1 MSVAAIVIGS
11 SAAKAAVKPV
21 DVRIPEPVLEK
32 SPRLVELYWK
42 AWEIA
47 LTKTRKPRPGSGFV
61 SDYMDEGFSDN
72 IFQWDTCFMV
82 MFGRYAQD
90 VVPGVKS
97 FDNFYAK
104 QHADGFIDR
113 EIRETDG
120 TDYWGPTHNNSI
132 NPPLYSWVEWEN
144 YMINGDAGR
153 LKQVFPYLKKHY
165 TWIQK
170 NRRLPSGLYWTTN
183 LASGMDNSPRTYPD
197 GDDSGVSYGYSW
209 VDLTAQQALNAMYL
223 ARIAKVAGLDA
234 DAAAFQKDYDELNR
248 LVNEKF
254 WDKRLDMYFDLNARG
269 MLTRV
274 KTVASFWPMLANIAP
289 ADRTKLLVERHLMN
303 KKEFWRPHPFP
314 TASRDN
320 ILYDRGGGY
329 WKGSV
334 WAPTEYMII
343 RGLLNYGYDDFAA
356 EAVELHLKNMS
367 DVLRV
372 TGTIWEN
379 YAPEYASRG
388 NASAGNFVGWSG
400 VGPIAMLIENII
412 GLRADAPADRLTWR
426 IRRTDRHGMKNF
438 HFGDNK
444 SVTLIAEPRA
454 ANTDPATITIKSD
467 SPFELV
473 VDMPQGQFTK
483 KVIAGN
489 NTFTVPERDQD
500 SMQINR

>member
-1 MSVAAIVIGS
+1 MKTKNKTIVLSVAVLMFTAL
-11 SAAKAAVKPV
+11 SANAVVKPV
-21 DVRIPEPVLEK
+21 DPRIPEPVLEK

-42 AWEIA
+42 AWEIS

-61 SDYMDEGFSDN
+61 SEYMDEGFSDN

-90 VVPGVKS
+90 VVPAAKS

-104 QHADGFIDR
+104 QHTDGFIDR
-113 EIRETDG
+113 EIHENDG
-120 TDYWGPTHNNSI
+120 TDMWGPTHNNAI

-144 YMINGDAGR
+144 YMINGDTER
-153 LKQVFPYLKKHY
+153 LKRVYPYLKKY
-165 TWIQK
+165 YGWIK
-170 NRRLPSGLYWTTN
+170 EHRGLPSGMYWTTN
-183 LASGMDNSPRTYPD
+183 LASGMDNSPRIYPD
-197 GDDSGVSYGYSW
+197 GDDSGLSYGYTW
-209 VDLTAQQALNAMYL
+209 VDLTAQQAMNAMYL
-223 ARIAKVAGLDA
+223 SRIANISGLDA
-234 DAAAFQKDYDELNR
+234 DAAAFQKDYDDLNR
-248 LVNEKF
+248 LVNENF
-254 WDKRLDMYFDLNARG
+254 WDSHSGMYYDLNAKGKR
-269 MLTRV
+269 TKQ

-289 ADRTKLLVERHLMN
+289 PDRAKQLVERHLKN
-303 KKEFWRPHPFP
+303 TKEFWRPHPFP

-356 EAVELHLKNMS
+356 DAVERHLKNMS

-379 YAPEYASRG
+379 YAPEFASRG

-412 GLRADAPADRLTWR
+412 GLRADAPADTLTWR

-444 SVTLIAEPRA
+444 KITLIADSRA
-454 ANTDPATITIKSD
+454 AATDPVTINITSD
-467 SPFELV
+467 SPFKLI
-473 VDMPQGQFTK
+473 VDLPQGKFEK
-483 KVIAGN
+483 NVVAGA
-489 NTFTVPERDQD
+489 NTFTLP
-500 SMQINR
+500 